1 MHLKFTKSKNLT
13 YLQIVESYRDENGVP
28 RHRVLFN
35 LGRLDVLKNDL
46 SFHRVIAKI
55 WETITDAK
63 QDNPSLPDVSD
74 ADIVNWGYKIYEK
87 LWKEFRL
94 NDVLNSIKS
103 ETDVKFDF
111 NTSCFRMVIEHL
123 LSPKSKLGVFGNQD
137 RYYELSNVDLHHL
150 YRSLDILSNYKDR
163 LEKEIFL
170 KQKTTLN
177 MIVDVVFYDVTTFHF
192 ESVKND
198 GFREFGFS
206 KNGKF
211 NEVQVVMGLLV
222 DIEGRPI
229 GYELFSGNTFDG
241 NTLSASLDKLKDRFK
256 INKVI
261 IVADRGINSKL
272 NLKLIKDKGY
282 DYIVASRIKNLP
294 KTVQDQIFS
303 EEGYKAVSLDEDF
316 SFMSMI
322 TDSAASGDEVIFKY
336 KSMDYENKVK
346 DTNGESHLLQ
356 EKLIITYSSKRSEKD
371 KQDRLRLIEKAKELA
386 RNKSLVN
393 SSFKRGGKKYLKNVS
408 SGNFE
413 FVVDDESIVRDERFD
428 GYYGIQT
435 SEQKMSEW
443 DIIDAYH
450 NLWKIEESFRIMK
463 SNLDVRP
470 IFHWTEKRIKGHFV
484 ICFLA
489 FLFERTLEYR
499 LKRNKVESTPTKIRE
514 SINNMNFAKFES
526 GGQTFLLKTKVDSL
540 GSNILRAMRIS
551 PPKNL
556 SKPEEISL

>member
-1 MHLKFTKSKNLT
+1 MHLKYTKSKNLT

-28 RHRVLFN
+28 RQRVLFN
-35 LGRLDVLKNDL
+35 LGRLDILKQDP

-63 QDNPSLPDVSD
+63 QDNPSLPDVSE
-74 ADIVNWGYKIYEK
+74 ADIVNWGYKIYQR

-103 ETDVKFDF
+103 ETNAKFDL
-111 NTSCFRMVIEHL
+111 NMSCFRMVIEHL
-123 LSPKSKLGVFGNQD
+123 LEPKSKLGVFVNQN
-137 RYYELSNVDLHHL
+137 RYYDLSNVDLHHL
-150 YRSLDILSNYKDR
+150 YRSLDILSKYKER
-163 LEKEIFL
+163 LEKEIFV
-170 KQKTTLN
+170 KQRSSFN
-177 MIVDVVFYDVTTFHF
+177 MLVDVVFYDVTTFHF

-222 DIEGRPI
+222 DIDGRPI
-229 GYELFSGNTFDG
+229 GYELFSGDTFDG
-241 NTLSASLDKLKDRFK
+241 NTLSASLDKLKDRFQ

-294 KTVQDQIFS
+294 KTVQEHIFS
-303 EEGYKAVSLDEDF
+303 EEGYKVVSLDGDF

-322 TDSAASGDEVIFKY
+322 ADNAASGDEVIFKY

-346 DTNGESHLLQ
+346 DSNGESHILK
-356 EKLIITYSSKRSEKD
+356 EKLIITYSSKRAEKD
-371 KQDRLRLIEKAKELA
+371 RQDRLRLIEKAKELA
-386 RNKSLVN
+386 RNSSLVK
-393 SSFKRGGKKYLKNVS
+393 STFKRGGRKYLKNVS
-408 SGNFE
+408 NEELE
-413 FVVDDESIVRDERFD
+413 FVVDEEAIVKDERFD

-435 SEQKMSEW
+435 SEQNMSEW
-443 DIIDAYH
+443 EIIDSYH

-463 SNLDVRP
+463 SNLEVRP

-484 ICFLA
+484 ICFLS
-489 FLFERTLEYR
+489 FLLERTLEYR
-499 LKRNKVESTPTKIRE
+499 LKRNKVEATPSKIRD

-526 GGQTFLLKTKVDSL
+526 NGQTFLLKTKVDSL
-540 GSNILRAMRIS
+540 GSKILRAMRIS

-556 SKPEEISL
+556 SKVEEVSL